1 MGRYL
6 HNAHRSENGVPR
18 SAWLPH
24 WRGSRLRRGRARQTD
39 SKEPARR
46 SALCFWNTAFV
57 AIVFFALLA
66 GPARAAS
73 PAPIPPEVA
82 CTSIRD
88 SVRKVAKAERDQALA
103 LHLMADGKPTP
114 MVQARL
120 TELQAQ
126 IDDLRAVLRRVR
138 NGASRHNADVSECLD
153 MGFRSLN
160 DAESVTRQ
168 IQDIVM
174 GDSTAPPQLRT
185 GEPDARK
192 LPGPAL
198 PR

>member
-6 HNAHRSENGVPR
+6 HNAHRSESGVPR
-18 SAWLPH
+18 IAWLPQ
-24 WRGSRLRRGRARQTD
+24 WRGSRLRRSCARHID
-39 SKEPARR
+39 YREPARR
-46 SALCFWNTAFV
+46 SALCFLNLAL
-57 AIVFFALLA
+57 AALVFFALLD
-66 GPARAAS
+66 GRPARAAS

-82 CTSIRD
+82 CTTIRD

-120 TELQAQ
+120 TQLQAQ
-126 IDDLRAVLRRVR
+126 MDDLRAVLRRVR
-138 NGASRHNADVSECLD
+138 DGASRHNADVSECLD

-174 GDSTAPPQLRT
+174 GDSAAPPQFRS

-192 LPGPAL
+192 LPA

>member
-1 MGRYL
+1 M
-6 HNAHRSENGVPR
+6 
-18 SAWLPH
+18 
-24 WRGSRLRRGRARQTD
+24 
-39 SKEPARR
+39 
-46 SALCFWNTAFV
+46 
-57 AIVFFALLA
+57 FFALLD
-66 GPARAAS
+66 GRPTRAAS

-82 CTSIRD
+82 CTTIRD

-120 TELQAQ
+120 TQLQAQ
-126 IDDLRAVLRRVR
+126 MDDLRAVLRRVR
-138 NGASRHNADVSECLD
+138 DGASRHNADVSKCLD

-174 GDSTAPPQLRT
+174 GDSAAPPQFRS

-192 LPGPAL
+192 LPA